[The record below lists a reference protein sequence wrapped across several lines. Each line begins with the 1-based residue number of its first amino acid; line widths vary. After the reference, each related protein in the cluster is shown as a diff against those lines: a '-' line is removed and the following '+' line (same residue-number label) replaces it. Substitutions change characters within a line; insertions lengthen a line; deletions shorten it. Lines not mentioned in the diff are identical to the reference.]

1 MRVVPLRPRPVMKIG
16 FTIAIWFVA
25 RFEISGSFE
34 GLVLMPRDIP
44 LDLYIAASIHLSLP
58 EGEGRVRVLGRE
70 SPPVFRP
77 PHFNPL
83 PFSARGEATGDFFG
97 AFVHKVTCDALQ

>member
-1 MRVVPLRPRPVMKIG
+1 MKIG
-16 FTIAIWFVA
+16 FTIGIWYLA
-25 RFEISGSFE
+25 PLRTTGSSE

-44 LDLYIAASIHLSLP
+44 LDLYIAALIHLSLP
-58 EGEGRVRVLGRE
+58 EGEGRVGVLGRE
-70 SPPVFRP
+70 SRPVFRP

-97 AFVHKVTCDALQ
+97 AFIHKVTCDALH